1 MNISQ
6 RLKQLRMARGLSL
19 DALAATM
26 GSIVT
31 KQAISKYEKGKS
43 LPSPVVM
50 NRLAVALGVKAAYL
64 LREPSLKVEFISY
77 RKRSTL
83 SKKVKNTVES
93 VVSQSLE
100 ERVRL
105 QQILGYN
112 CNSDLSVKHLSI
124 KNVED
129 AENAAC
135 ELREKWALGVDPI
148 ANVVSVLEAH
158 CIHVL
163 KIETDTKFDGI
174 SAVATDEHN
183 HVLSSAVV
191 TRDGVSGERQ
201 RLNLLHEL
209 GHLVLKM
216 PKSVDEE
223 KAAFRF
229 GAAFLAPA
237 DSLRREV
244 GVHRGSITS
253 AELLLLKK
261 QFGMSIQALL
271 YRLRNLG
278 IISESYFKKY
288 CISINKLGWKKR
300 EPEELE
306 PEQSEWLYRNVL
318 RALSEGFMS
327 KTDAE
332 RILSKPVNVEESLA
346 LVNRQAFLKLPLAER
361 RRLLAEQAKGALH
374 LYEENRKQDDDLQ
387 GGDIVEY

>member
-148 ANVVSVLEAH
+148 ANVVSV
-158 CIHVL
+158 
-163 KIETDTKFDGI
+163 
-174 SAVATDEHN
+174 
-183 HVLSSAVV
+183 
-191 TRDGVSGERQ
+191 
-201 RLNLLHEL
+201 
-209 GHLVLKM
+209 
-216 PKSVDEE
+216 
-223 KAAFRF
+223 
-229 GAAFLAPA
+229 FLAPA